1 MPEGPSIIILKEAI
15 QPFKGKKILSATG
28 NTTALDKETLL
39 NQKVIDFKSW
49 GKHFLICLPGFT
61 LRIHF
66 MLWGSYS
73 INEPAPNKKI
83 RLHLHFNNGDLYLY
97 SCSIK
102 VLEEDVDDLY
112 DWSGDVLN
120 DAWDEKKA
128 RKKLKAQPDQLVCDA
143 LLDQNIFAGVGNI
156 IKNEVLFRIRVHPES
171 IIKML
176 PPRKLT
182 ELIREA
188 RNYSFDFLEWKKAYV
203 LRKHWLVHTK
213 KICPRCNIPII
224 KEYLGKTGRRTF
236 YCHNCQLLYAD
247 KTKPSPKKKERK
259 KDHSGK
265 LKHADHSH

>member
-1 MPEGPSIIILKEAI
+1 MPEGPSIIILKEAV
-15 QPFKGKKILSATG
+15 QPFKGKKILYATG
-28 NTTALDKETLL
+28 NTTALDKETLV

-49 GKHFLICLPGFT
+49 GKHFLICLPKFT

-66 MLWGSYS
+66 MLWGSYR
-73 INEPAPNKKI
+73 INEQPPNKAI
-83 RLHLHFNNGDLYLY
+83 RLQLHFSNGDLYLY

-102 VLEEDVDDLY
+102 VLEEDVDDIY

-143 LLDQNIFAGVGNI
+143 LLDQHIFAGVGNI

-171 IIKML
+171 TIKML

-188 RNYSFDFLEWKKAYV
+188 RNYSFDFLEWKKAFV

-236 YCHNCQLLYAD
+236 YCNNCQLLYNNKA
-247 KTKPSPKKKERK
+247 KGSSKKKARK
-259 KDHSGK
+259 KNQP
-265 LKHADHSH
+265 A

>member
-1 MPEGPSIIILKEAI
+1 MPEGPSIIILREAV
-15 QPFKGKKILSATG
+15 QQFKGKKILSASG
-28 NTTALDKETLL
+28 NTHAIDKEALV
-39 NQKVIDFKSW
+39 NQTVIDFKSW
-49 GKHFLICLPGFT
+49 GKHFLICLPKFT

-73 INEPAPNKKI
+73 VNEPLKKNI

-102 VLEEDVDDLY
+102 VIDEDLDHVY

-128 RKKLKAQPDQLVCDA
+128 RKKLKAQPDLQVCDA

-156 IKNEVLFRIRVHPES
+156 IKNEVLFRIQVHPES
-171 IIKML
+171 IIKLL

-188 RNYSFDFLEWKKAYV
+188 RNYSFDFLEWKKAFL

-213 KICPRCNIPII
+213 QICPRCVIPLI
-224 KEYLGKTGRRTF
+224 KKYLGKTKRRTF
-236 YCHNCQLLYAD
+236 YCENCQVVYAEPE
-247 KTKPSPKKKERK
+247 KPAKKKTRK
-259 KDHSGK
+259 KQRTV
-265 LKHADHSH
+265 

>member
-1 MPEGPSIIILKEAI
+1 MPEGPSIIILKEAV
-15 QPFKGKKILSATG
+15 QQFKGKKILSVTG
-28 NTTALDKETLL
+28 NTHAIDKDALV

-49 GKHFLICLPGFT
+49 GKHFLLCLPKFT

-73 INEPAPNKKI
+73 INERLNKNI

-102 VLEEDVDDLY
+102 VIEEDLDELY

-120 DAWDEKKA
+120 DAWDATKA
-128 RKKLKAQPDQLVCDA
+128 RRKLKGQPDQLVCDA

-156 IKNEVLFRIRVHPES
+156 IKNEVLFRIQVHPES
-171 IIKML
+171 IIKLL

-182 ELIREA
+182 QLIREA
-188 RNYSFDFLEWKKAYV
+188 RNYSFDFLEWKKAFV

-213 KICPRCNIPII
+213 QICPRCVIPLL
-224 KEYLGKTGRRTF
+224 KQYLGKTGRRTF
-236 YCHNCQLLYAD
+236 YCENCQEIYAER
-247 KTKPSPKKKERK
+247 TTPNAERLNRKKKTRK
-259 KDHSGK
+259 STKTS
-265 LKHADHSH
+265 

>member
-1 MPEGPSIIILKEAI
+1 MPEGPSIIILKEAV
-15 QPFKGKKILSATG
+15 QLFKGKKILSASG
-28 NTTALDKETLL
+28 NTHAIDKDSLV
-39 NQKVIDFKSW
+39 NQTVIDFKSW
-49 GKHFLICLPGFT
+49 GKHFLICLPKFT

-73 INEPAPNKKI
+73 VNETLKKNI
-83 RLHLHFNNGDLYLY
+83 RLHLHFSNGDLYLY

-102 VLEEDVDDLY
+102 IINEELDQVY

-143 LLDQNIFAGVGNI
+143 LLDQHIFAGVGNI
-156 IKNEVLFRIRVHPES
+156 IKNEVLFRIGVHPES
-171 IIKML
+171 IIKSL

-188 RNYSFDFLEWKKAYV
+188 RNYSFDFLEWKKAFE

-213 KICPRCNIPII
+213 QICPRCVIPII
-224 KEYLGKTGRRTF
+224 KKYLGKTRRRTF
-236 YCHNCQLLYAD
+236 FCENCQVLYGEIKKPAKN
-247 KTKPSPKKKERK
+247 KTKEPRPVR
-259 KDHSGK
+259 
-265 LKHADHSH
+265 